1 MLFYSFDP
9 GPDGIIIPSTLTK
22 LSSSLYRVEVRT
34 RQVGTYSIIFNDGHK
49 MVSSQ
54 TLQAFDPG
62 KVVIKEIADA
72 VCHRPGTILGNYSDI
87 YKFQLYIYNLVY

>member
-1 MLFYSFDP
+1 MTLSLFYS

-34 RQVGTYSIIFNDGHK
+34 RHVGTYSIIFNDGHK

-62 KVVIKEIADA
+62 KVSIKEIADA
-72 VCHRPGTILGNYSDI
+72 ICHRPGTILGNFFNI
-87 YKFQLYIYNLVY
+87 LALVINKFNKY